1 MRARG
6 GVMEERGGEAA
17 SGRGGSMEERGM
29 RGQPIA
35 IFRRIYIVVFLLIA
49 LLGLLF
55 TGVTYLATTAFYA
68 ASTQLLNKDVATHIA
83 KFTSPYGRE
92 GFDRQ
97 KADSV
102 FYQAMVISPS
112 AEVYF
117 LDTTGRVIYF
127 HGAPAEIQRWQ
138 VSTDALQRYIQSG
151 GVRYIIGPDPRDP
164 DHPKIFSAAAVEG
177 ENGKLGYIYVIL
189 GNEQY
194 RSVTQMLMNSRVT
207 PMVLGAVMFIL
218 AFSLLVTV
226 WYIHR
231 FRRRFDDMLVVLNK
245 FREGDFTARFA
256 LRKNDE
262 LELVTGSFNKM
273 ADLLLDNIDRV
284 TASEKE
290 RRDFM
295 VNISHDLRTP
305 LAIARG
311 YTETLALK
319 KGQLPAEEEATYIE
333 LVVSKLRQVE
343 KMVGQLFELSKM
355 ESANFETRREP
366 FVFSEVLQEVVHTA
380 GAGEAAWA
388 ESMAEPGGSVGID
401 CRNCTDGSYVYAD
414 ISMMERV
421 IQNLVVNAIAYT
433 RPGGRITVSLVR
445 EGAELVFRIENEGE
459 PLPVELLAWINGLEG
474 VRPARP
480 AIGLAIVKK
489 VLALHGWRMRAE
501 VRVNAGGEVGR
512 DGRAKVSDEV
522 ERGGVNVFSFRM
534 PIYER

>member
-1 MRARG
+1 MG
-6 GVMEERGGEAA
+6 ERGRGAA
-17 SGRGGSMEERGM
+17 SGRGPADRAM
-29 RGQPIA
+29 RGQPVA

-55 TGVTYLATTAFYA
+55 TGLTYLATTAFYA
-68 ASTQLLNKDVATHIA
+68 ASTQLLNKDVASHIA

-138 VSTDALQRYIQSG
+138 VSTDPLQRYIQSG
-151 GVRYIIGPDPRDP
+151 GLRYIIGPDPRDP
-164 DHPKIFSAAAVEG
+164 DHPKIFSAAVVEG
-177 ENGKLGYIYVIL
+177 ENGRLGYIYVIL

-194 RSVTQMLMNSRVT
+194 RTVTQMLMNSRVT
-207 PMVLGAVMFIL
+207 PVVLGAVMFIL

-231 FRRRFDDMLVVLNK
+231 FRRRFDDMMVVLNK
-245 FREGDFTARFA
+245 FRQGDFTARFA
-256 LRKNDE
+256 LRENDE

-295 VNISHDLRTP
+295 VNVSHDLRTP

-319 KGQLPAEEEATYIE
+319 KGQLQPEEEAAYVE

-366 FVFSEVLQEVVHTA
+366 FVFSEVLQEVVHAVGAREAA
-380 GAGEAAWA
+380 GAGSTAAGA
-388 ESMAEPGGSVGID
+388 GGID

-433 RPGGRITVSLVR
+433 RPGGRITVSLER
-445 EGAELVFRIENEGE
+445 EGTELVFRIENEGD
-459 PLPVELLAWINGLEG
+459 PMAAELLTWINAADMEG
-474 VRPARP
+474 VRPGRP
-480 AIGLAIVKK
+480 AIGLAIVRK
-489 VLALHGWRMRAE
+489 VLTLHGWRLQAE
-501 VRVNAGGEVGR
+501 VRANAQGSSG
-512 DGRAKVSDEV
+512 A
-522 ERGGVNVFSFRM
+522 ERGGVNIFSFRM
-534 PIYER
+534 PVYEP

>member
-1 MRARG
+1 MRA
-6 GVMEERGGEAA
+6 
-17 SGRGGSMEERGM
+17 S
-29 RGQPIA
+29 

-151 GVRYIIGPDPRDP
+151 GLRYIIGPDPRDP

-305 LAIARG
+305 LAVARG

-319 KGQLPAEEEATYIE
+319 KGQLRPEEEAAYVE

-366 FVFSEVLQEVVHTA
+366 FVFSEVLQEVVHTV
-380 GAGEAAWA
+380 GMERAA
-388 ESMAEPGGSVGID
+388 VID
-401 CRNCTDGSYVYAD
+401 CLNCTDGSYVYAD

-433 RPGGRITVSLVR
+433 RSGGQITVSLER
-445 EGAELVFRIENEGE
+445 AGAELVFRIENEGE
-459 PLPVELLAWINGLEG
+459 PLSPELLAWINGLEG

-489 VLALHGWRMRAE
+489 VLALHGWRMD
-501 VRVNAGGEVGR
+501 AG
-512 DGRAKVSDEV
+512 V
-522 ERGGVNVFSFRM
+522 ERGGVNVFWFQM
-534 PIYER
+534 KVYEP

>member
-1 MRARG
+1 MRG
-6 GVMEERGGEAA
+6 GGGGDRA
-17 SGRGGSMEERGM
+17 M
-29 RGQPIA
+29 RGQPVA

-83 KFTSPYGRE
+83 KFTSPYGRQ

-127 HGAPAEIQRWQ
+127 HGAPTEIQRWQ
-138 VSTDALQRYIQSG
+138 VSTDALQRYIKSG
-151 GVRYIIGPDPRDP
+151 GIRYINGPDPRDP

-245 FREGDFTARFA
+245 FRQGDFTARFA
-256 LRKNDE
+256 LRERDE

-311 YTETLALK
+311 YTETLVLK
-319 KGQLPAEEEATYIE
+319 KGQLRPEEEATYIE
-333 LVVSKLRQVE
+333 LVVSKIRQVE

-366 FVFSEVLQEVVHTA
+366 FVFSEVLQEVVHA
-380 GAGEAAWA
+380 VG
-388 ESMAEPGGSVGID
+388 VGID

-421 IQNLVVNAIAYT
+421 IQNLVVNAITYT
-433 RPGGRITVSLVR
+433 RPGGQISVSLER

-459 PLPVELLAWINGLEG
+459 PLSDELLVWINEPEG
-474 VRPARP
+474 VRPVRP

-489 VLALHGWRMRAE
+489 VLWLHGWRMESWVRASERAE
-501 VRVNAGGEVGR
+501 G
-512 DGRAKVSDEV
+512 SD
-522 ERGGVNVFSFRM
+522 GVNIFQFRM
-534 PIYER
+534 KVYEP

>member
-1 MRARG
+1 MRAN
-6 GVMEERGGEAA
+6 
-17 SGRGGSMEERGM
+17 
-29 RGQPIA
+29 

-127 HGAPAEIQRWQ
+127 HGAPAEIRRWQ

-218 AFSLLVTV
+218 AFSLLITV

-256 LRKNDE
+256 LRENDE

-319 KGQLPAEEEATYIE
+319 KGQLPPEEEAMYIE

-380 GAGEAAWA
+380 GAVTREAGGE
-388 ESMAEPGGSVGID
+388 M
-401 CRNCTDGSYVYAD
+401 DGSYVYAD

-433 RPGGRITVSLVR
+433 RQGGCITVSLER

-459 PLPVELLAWINGLEG
+459 PLSPELLAWINGLEG

-501 VRVNAGGEVGR
+501 VRVNAGGEVEG
-512 DGRAKVSDEV
+512 DGRAATSDGIG
-522 ERGGVNVFSFRM
+522 RGGVNVFSFRM

>member
-1 MRARG
+1 MGERA
-6 GVMEERGGEAA
+6 
-17 SGRGGSMEERGM
+17 M
-29 RGQPIA
+29 RGQPVA

-55 TGVTYLATTAFYA
+55 TGLTYLATTAFYA
-68 ASTQLLNKDVATHIA
+68 ASTQLLNKDVASHIA

-127 HGAPAEIQRWQ
+127 HGAPTEIQRWQ

-151 GVRYIIGPDPRDP
+151 GVRYINGPDPRDP
-164 DHPKIFSAAAVEG
+164 DHPKIFSAAVVEG
-177 ENGKLGYIYVIL
+177 ESGKLGYIYVIL

-207 PMVLGAVMFIL
+207 PVVLGAVMFIL

-226 WYIHR
+226 WYISR
-231 FRRRFDDMLVVLNK
+231 FRRRFDDMMVVLNK

-256 LRKNDE
+256 LRENDE
-262 LELVTGSFNKM
+262 LELVTSSFNKM

-295 VNISHDLRTP
+295 VNVSHDLRTP

-319 KGQLPAEEEATYIE
+319 KGQLRPEEEAAYVE

-366 FVFSEVLQEVVHTA
+366 FVFSEVLQEVVHA
-380 GAGEAAWA
+380 VGGE
-388 ESMAEPGGSVGID
+388 ID
-401 CRNCTDGSYVYAD
+401 CRNCTDGSYVDAD

-421 IQNLVVNAIAYT
+421 LQNLVVNAVAYT
-433 RPGGRITVSLVR
+433 PPGGRINVSLER
-445 EGAELVFRIENEGE
+445 EGAELVFRIENEGG
-459 PLPVELLAWINGLEG
+459 PLDAELREWINGLEG
-474 VRPARP
+474 VRPAKP

-489 VLALHGWRMRAE
+489 VLWLHGWRLRVE
-501 VRVNAGGEVGR
+501 VR
-512 DGRAKVSDEV
+512 D
-522 ERGGVNVFSFRM
+522 GVNVFSFRM
-534 PIYER
+534 PVYER